1 MDKNFHFGYTLQDYL
16 ILRNNLLKESKVNYL
31 PKQKVK
37 TIGSKGKKVVI
48 RRTK

>member
-16 ILRNNLLKESKVNYL
+16 ILKNSLLKESKVYNM

-37 TIGSKGKKVVI
+37 TVGSKGNKVVI

>member
-16 ILRNNLLKESKVNYL
+16 ILKNNLLKESKINYV

-37 TIGSKGKKVVI
+37 TIASKGNKIVV